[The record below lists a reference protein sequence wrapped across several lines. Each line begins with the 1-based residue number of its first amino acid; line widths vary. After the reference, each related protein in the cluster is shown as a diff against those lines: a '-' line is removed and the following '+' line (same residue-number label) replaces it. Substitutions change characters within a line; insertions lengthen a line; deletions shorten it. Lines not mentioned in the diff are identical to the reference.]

1 MNNAV
6 YSTDEK
12 KVPAALTNFKTG
24 TRGGDWASNRIA
36 IALAANPV
44 DYGTWNQFK
53 MAFEKQFIPPE
64 VQQEAIKGLHDTY
77 MGNQEF
83 NDWYQD
89 WSHHARRSGVDD
101 NTKMYAFRKWINSAL
116 QQKLVA
122 LSPQPATL
130 ADLVDKARD
139 LDRSFHMFTPWSY
152 SSSCGRGRG
161 HFTPRIQELTGE
173 ENPTAE
179 INATCRCGTTCGQ
192 GHGSF
197 KQGRL
202 SPEERECRFKEKLCM
217 YCGKPGHIAL
227 NCNLGKRPGTSL
239 CQMDSIPEDKMDK
252 LSIHDD
258 VQVNQLSNN
267 PYSVLDMDIDEMN
280 IDNTSF

>member
-1 MNNAV
+1 M
-6 YSTDEK
+6 
-12 KVPAALTNFKTG
+12 
-24 TRGGDWASNRIA
+24 
-36 IALAANPV
+36 AANPV

-53 MAFEKQFIPPE
+53 TAFEKQFIPPE

-101 NTKMYAFRKWINSAL
+101 NTKIYAFRKCINSAL

-139 LDRSFHMFTPWSY
+139 LDRSFHMFTPRSY
-152 SSSCGRGRG
+152 SSSHGRRRSC
-161 HFTPRIQELTGE
+161 FTPQIQELTGE
-173 ENPTAE
+173 ETPTTE
-179 INATCRCGTTCGQ
+179 INATCRR

-197 KQGRL
+197 KRG
-202 SPEERECRFKEKLCM
+202 
-217 YCGKPGHIAL
+217 
-227 NCNLGKRPGTSL
+227 
-239 CQMDSIPEDKMDK
+239 
-252 LSIHDD
+252 
-258 VQVNQLSNN
+258 
-267 PYSVLDMDIDEMN
+267 
-280 IDNTSF
+280 